1 MVARPVV
8 RGEGGFAHVGLMAAL
23 ATGCLVAGV
32 VLFGAGGF
40 DYYRTPVRARGAIE
54 VHRLLR
60 PSGPIGNLLGI
71 TGAALMIVMHLYS
84 VRRRFPRAKWMGS
97 LPAWL
102 EFHIFCGVLGP
113 ILITLHTS
121 LKFNGLISVAYWSMV
136 LVVASGFVGRYLYVR
151 IPRSIRGQE
160 LTHDEVA
167 ARVAECTGRLTAM
180 GLPEEV
186 VRRIGDLEAKIV
198 PASEDKVSWSGLL
211 LGDVAARWRI
221 ARFSH
226 RLRLSPGL
234 HASLVEVQDLI
245 RERATLLRRI
255 AYLKRT
261 RRLFELWH
269 VYHKPLAVLLGLIV
283 IVHVG
288 TAAYFG
294 YALGGW

>member
-1 MVARPVV
+1 MATRSAARNA
-8 RGEGGFAHVGLMAAL
+8 RGFAHVGLLAAL
-23 ATGCLVAGV
+23 ATGLAVTGV
-32 VLFGAGGF
+32 VLFAEGGLA
-40 DYYRTPVRARGAIE
+40 YYRSPVRARGAFE

-60 PSGPIGNLLGI
+60 PSGPIGNILGL
-71 TGAALMIVMHLYS
+71 TGVTLMLVMHLYS
-84 VRRRFPRAKWMGS
+84 VRRRYPHLRWMGTV
-97 LPAWL
+97 PAWL

-121 LKFNGLISVAYWSMV
+121 IKFNGLISVAYWSMV

-160 LTHDEVA
+160 LTHEEVA
-167 ARVAECTGRLTAM
+167 ARAAECTRRLAAM
-180 GLPEEV
+180 GLSETVLRKVGE
-186 VRRIGDLEAKIV
+186 LEARLV
-198 PASEDKVSWSGLL
+198 PASEAEVTWRGLL
-211 LGDVAARWRI
+211 LGDLAARWHL

-226 RLRLSPGL
+226 RLQLPRGA
-234 HASLVEVQDLI
+234 HTTVVEVQGLI

-269 VYHKPLAVLLGLIV
+269 VYHRPLAVLMGV
-283 IVHVG
+283 IVVVHVA

-294 YALGGW
+294 YALGLR